1 MIIST
6 IKKIDKGYEVSIDEK
21 TYLLDEET
29 IIKYRLYSGKEI
41 REEEVELFIK
51 DS

>member
-21 TYLLDEET
+21 TYLLDE
-29 IIKYRLYSGKEI
+29 IGRASC
-41 REEEVELFIK
+41 RERVYPLV
-51 DS
+51 